1 MFESD
6 PLLLVTRELPFWV
19 AGGLSTVVWG
29 YASTTLRTIREP
41 LFLGFLLF
49 TGGIIGLSTI
59 QPGDSTTAL
68 VMSGLSGFGFGA
80 PLILIVTGVQLSA
93 PHSLIATASAVTT
106 SVRSIAAT
114 TFTAIYAAAVTSK
127 LTTDIPNGIASAAA
141 KAGLPPAAIPAFVEA
156 LASNNTDALLTVPG
170 VTPAIIEAGEGGLK
184 QGLADSLRVVYII
197 AAPFGALA
205 CIMCWFLGDLHK
217 TMNYSVDAPVEDLR
231 TKNQHRGGK
240 QVA

>member
-1 MFESD
+1 M
-6 PLLLVTRELPFWV
+6 

-29 YASTTLRTIREP
+29 YASTRFRTIREP

-49 TGGIIGLSTI
+49 TGGIIGFSTV

-68 VMSGLSGFGFGA
+68 VMSALSGSGFGA
-80 PLILIVTGVQLSA
+80 PLILIITGVQLST

-106 SVRSIAAT
+106 SARSIAAT
-114 TFTAIYAAAVTSK
+114 IFTAIYAATVTSK
-127 LTTDIPNGIASAAA
+127 LTTDVPNGIGSAAI
-141 KAGLPPAAIPAFVEA
+141 KAGLSPASVPAFVRA
-156 LASNNTDALLTVPG
+156 LASNNTDTLLTVPG
-170 VTPAIIEAGEGGLK
+170 VTPAIIEAGVGGLK

-205 CIMCWFLGDLHK
+205 CIMCCFLGDLRK
-217 TMNYSVDAPVEDLR
+217 TMDYSVDAPVEHLH
-231 TKNQHRGGK
+231 TKNQHHSGE